1 MNEWTDLWYAV
12 ELNES
17 NNYLLKIIE
26 EIRVFLPLPE
36 SPRLSPED
44 KEKKKKLLKEL
55 KESNNYLLEIIDEI
69 RVFLPQ
75 LSPEYSY

>member
-1 MNEWTDLWYAV
+1 MEDVIRLIKLKLGDLLLSQLSPGCVQLCAV
-12 ELNES
+12 FVFDS
-17 NNYLLKIIE
+17 RYLLY
-26 EIRVFLPLPE
+26 PG
-36 SPRLSPED
+36 
-44 KEKKKKLLKEL
+44 EKMKKLLKEL